1 MAHSPG
7 GNLRFWL
14 KGYLFLG
21 VAVLILAMLLYS
33 NHLISRM
40 RLNADYGFN
49 AVKFERAL
57 QDLLAQLGP
66 AQSTAQQAA

>member
-40 RLNADYGFN
+40 RLNAEATSDS
-49 AVKFERAL
+49 RAAARAML
-57 QDLLAQLGP
+57 PSSQ
-66 AQSTAQQAA
+66 TATKC